1 LTWQDK
7 TYLAGLGETN
17 NRFSLAL
24 KPNNTCFQNNQFAAS
39 VIKIT
44 LQIRVR
50 VVVGKYNCLKYHRT
64 LIVGLKLLITSFSQR
79 YKNGTVFKFIENSTV
94 SLAYIKSNEKAYL
107 MISFFIN
114 INIW

>member
-1 LTWQDK
+1 LTRQDK
-7 TYLAGLGETN
+7 TDLAGLGETN

-24 KPNNTCFQNNQFAAS
+24 AKTKQYFFFQNNQFAAS

-64 LIVGLKLLITSFSQR
+64 LIVGLKLLITKGREQVPVDRQKFSTFVKTERKNSFC
-79 YKNGTVFKFIENSTV
+79 KITI
-94 SLAYIKSNEKAYL
+94 YL
-107 MISFFIN
+107 YL
-114 INIW
+114 

>member
-1 LTWQDK
+1 
-7 TYLAGLGETN
+7 
-17 NRFSLAL
+17 
-24 KPNNTCFQNNQFAAS
+24 
-39 VIKIT
+39 VINIT

-64 LIVGLKLLITSFSQR
+64 LIVGLKLLITKGREQVPVPVDRQRFSHMVIVVCKSFSQR

-107 MISFFIN
+107 MISFFMPI
-114 INIW
+114 

>member
-1 LTWQDK
+1 MPIELID
-7 TYLAGLGETN
+7 LAGLGETN

-50 VVVGKYNCLKYHRT
+50 VVVGKYNCLKYHCT
-64 LIVGLKLLITSFSQR
+64 LIVGLKLLITKGREQVPVDTQGLGASEKKKQK
-79 YKNGTVFKFIENSTV
+79 KNYIILQGGELTCFHFFKS
-94 SLAYIKSNEKAYL
+94 SC
-107 MISFFIN
+107 
-114 INIW
+114 

>member
-1 LTWQDK
+1 MTWQDK

-50 VVVGKYNCLKYHRT
+50 VVVGKYNCLKYHHT
-64 LIVGLKLLITSFSQR
+64 LIVGLKLLITKGREQVPVDRQRFSTFGKTERKNSFC
-79 YKNGTVFKFIENSTV
+79 KITI
-94 SLAYIKSNEKAYL
+94 YL
-107 MISFFIN
+107 YL
-114 INIW
+114 